1 MHKYDNLVFR
11 GIKARFWNN
20 QTFVHSFIVHYIIV
34 YSCVNII
41 IRDYNYCRVITLFGG
56 IYMIQHEKYLHV
68 IICALFF
75 ILLLIPGCTT
85 KKEESEKAG
94 PVNVFSGESV
104 PFSDSLVP
112 LAEFCPYYDPER
124 SLLKAV
130 CRTDGEDRAYGIA
143 SLSVLE
149 DGVELAETTGDAFPL
164 AEGESIVCG
173 SLSADGYICVVK
185 NEDNT
190 CRILSKAVDTVHSA
204 DLAGFTDSRFLPRT
218 LSVGPDGSIWMVD
231 NAADDLLVVLESD
244 LTLRFARH
252 MNDMMESVASDG
264 ADGAWILS
272 SFYGLRHVDRFG
284 EPEDPIPHE
293 SGILN
298 SVFRM
303 PSKDGTSF
311 APACVTDRGIE
322 VWEEDEWQLFMD
334 YAESGLTPLSSL
346 LTVLP
351 DRSAAVFVKHGL
363 TGDLLFLYRRRET
376 TDPDAA
382 ARVRTL
388 EIGILAPTET
398 MMDMFLRNCVTEFN
412 ASHDDVKITVVN
424 YCTGYDR
431 NKTALVRD
439 AMVRDI
445 VTGIHRP
452 DMLLL
457 NEWNFDIFEV
467 LLDHQL
473 CLDLTSYIDRDPEV
487 NRETLFG
494 AVFKTMTYDGMIW
507 GLPESIACETL
518 IGLNSVLGEYA
529 GRESW
534 TLEEELDFIASLTPD
549 VEPMQGLMQNEAIG
563 RLLYYTDLRQFIDLK
578 NGTCSFD
585 SPEAVRLFEWISTLP
600 ATGTEYRK
608 RFSSRDAM
616 LDDLDVLYA
625 EGKIALNNGG
635 FSGASSYAGIPL
647 AFLKDSMDELTMI
660 GYPTVGESGEYGGI
674 VTTVDRAVMI
684 LNTSGYP
691 DDAWTFL
698 CAFLKDPLT
707 AFYASPLRTVFLD
720 EATGPV
726 DPAPKRDG
734 LRVAYGWDERY
745 AVADI
750 LDRVG
755 SPLLSGISEDVSAII
770 SEELSAMTAGNST
783 PEKCAKM
790 IQSRVSI
797 WLAEHQ

>member
-1 MHKYDNLVFR
+1 M
-11 GIKARFWNN
+11 
-20 QTFVHSFIVHYIIV
+20 T
-34 YSCVNII
+34 C
-41 IRDYNYCRVITLFGG
+41 
-56 IYMIQHEKYLHV
+56 HEKRSRAAV
-68 IICALFF
+68 CALLF
-75 ILLLIPGCTT
+75 ILLLIPGCTA
-85 KKEESEKAG
+85 KKEDVPETG

-149 DGVELAETTGDAFPL
+149 DGVEPAETTGDAFPL

-173 SLSADGYICVVK
+173 SLSANGYICVVK

-190 CRILSKAVDTVHSA
+190 CRILSKAGDTVHSA
-204 DLAGFTDSRFLPRT
+204 DLAGFTDNRFLPRT
-218 LSVGPDGSIWMVD
+218 LSVGPDGSIWMVG

-293 SGILN
+293 FGTLN

-351 DRSAAVFVKHGL
+351 DRSAALFVKHGL

-398 MMDMFLRNCVTEFN
+398 MMDIFLRNCVTEFN

-439 AMVRDI
+439 ALVRDI

-452 DMLLL
+452 DILLL

-507 GLPESIACETL
+507 GLPESIACKTL

-534 TLEEELDFIASLTPD
+534 TLEEELDFIASLPPD
-549 VEPMQGLMQNEAIG
+549 VEPMRGLMQSEAIG

-585 SPEAVRLFEWISTLP
+585 SPDFIRCLRFLRSLP
-600 ATGTEYRK
+600 TEEEYR
-608 RFSSRDAM
+608 RTEWGEMDADTIM
-616 LDDLDVLYA
+616 
-625 EGKIALNNGG
+625 ERRMHEKIALVRVAPDAIGH
-635 FSGASSYAGIPL
+635 SPVL
-647 AFLKDSMDELTMI
+647 AHGTKDWVLI
-660 GYPTVGESGEYGGI
+660 GYPAPEKRNGAGVPVMLGQVFVISSSCQNKEAAWEFIRSCFTDKDGQGGSPALKSLFRSMAETKYDYEFLDFFSFHAETGYGIIQKRDPDHPVTGSDLPYPGI
-674 VTTVDRAVMI
+674 VSDYT
-684 LNTSGYP
+684 P
-691 DDAWTFL
+691 EDA
-698 CAFLKDPLT
+698 AKM
-707 AFYASPLRTVFLD
+707 
-720 EATGPV
+720 EA
-726 DPAPKRDG
+726 
-734 LRVAYGWDERY
+734 
-745 AVADI
+745 I
-750 LDRVG
+750 LDSVG
-755 SPLLSGISEDVSAII
+755 MPLLSVWKTDVREII
-770 SEELSAMTAGNST
+770 GEELSAFLAGVGT
-783 PEKCAKM
+783 PEDCAAK
-790 IQSRVSI
+790 IQSRVSL
-797 WLAEHQ
+797 WLAERN

>member
-1 MHKYDNLVFR
+1 
-11 GIKARFWNN
+11 
-20 QTFVHSFIVHYIIV
+20 
-34 YSCVNII
+34 
-41 IRDYNYCRVITLFGG
+41 
-56 IYMIQHEKYLHV
+56 MIQHEKYLHV

-720 EATGPV
+720 EATPNITGFRIKWADGTGFSGPV